1 MTFEETILK
10 GSFVIDLNTLQDDR
24 GWFMRTYSKDD
35 FEKHIGFEKEWVQM
49 NQSFT
54 VKKGSIRGMHF
65 QLKPFSE
72 IKLVRCIAGEVFDV
86 IIDLRIN
93 SPTFLKWFGINLSSE
108 NKKMVYIPEGFA
120 HGFQTL
126 SENAELVYQH
136 SEYYKPEAEAGIK
149 YNDQAVNIQ
158 WPLEV
163 TEISERDKN
172 HLLIDSTFKAL

>member
-1 MTFEETILK
+1 MTFAETILK
-10 GSFVIDLNTLQDDR
+10 GSFVIDLKTLQDDR
-24 GWFMRTYSKDD
+24 GWFMRTYSKDE
-35 FEKHIGFEKEWVQM
+35 FEKNIGFEKEWVQM

-54 VKKGSIRGMHF
+54 SKKGSIRGMHF

-86 IIDLRIN
+86 IIDLRE
-93 SPTFLKWFGINLSSE
+93 SSATYLKWFGINLSSV
-108 NKKMVYIPEGFA
+108 NKKMIYIPEGFA
-120 HGFQTL
+120 HGFQSL

-136 SEYYKPEAEAGIK
+136 SAYYKPEAESGLK
-149 YNDQAVNIQ
+149 YNDPAIGIN
-158 WPLEV
+158 WPLEA